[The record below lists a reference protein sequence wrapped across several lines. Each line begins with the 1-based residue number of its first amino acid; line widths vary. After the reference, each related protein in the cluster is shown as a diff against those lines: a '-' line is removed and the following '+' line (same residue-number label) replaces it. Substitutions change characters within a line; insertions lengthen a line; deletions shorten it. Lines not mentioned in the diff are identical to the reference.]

1 MFRLYEDIKL
11 LTQNQLGVLYMTGS
25 VVCFSIMDICV
36 KWLDYYPVGQV
47 LFFRFFIGFIPIF
60 FIIPRDK
67 IFNFYKT
74 SRPGLHAFRAVC
86 GALAIIALFYG
97 LRELPLA
104 DVISLTFA
112 GPIFVTIAS
121 IFFLSEKVG
130 VKRWSAVFLGFFGMM
145 LIIQPAF
152 RELNYYYISPIIFC
166 IFFACVAISVR
177 SLSKTEANY
186 TIAFYFT
193 FLCTLIGLGSLFFV
207 NWIMP
212 TKIDFLIF
220 LIIGLCGSIANLLL
234 TQSYRLAEASLV
246 TPIKYLSLVFAII
259 FGFLIWGEIP
269 KALTLL
275 GAGLVILS
283 SLIIFVRENRLKKV
297 IDIPRT

>member
-1 MFRLYEDIKL
+1 MFRTYEDIKL
-11 LTQNQLGVLYMTGS
+11 LTQNQIGVLYMIGS
-25 VVCFSIMDICV
+25 VICFSIMDICV

-47 LFFRFFIGFIPIF
+47 LFLRFLIGFIPIF

-74 SRPGLHAFRAVC
+74 SRPGLHAFRAIC

-104 DVISLTFA
+104 DVISLTFG
-112 GPIFVTIAS
+112 GPIFVTVAS

-130 VKRWSAVFLGFFGMM
+130 IKRWSAVIIGFIGML

-152 RELNYYYISPIIFC
+152 VELNFYYISPIIFC

-177 SLSKTEANY
+177 SLSKTEPNY

-193 FLCTLIGLGSLFFV
+193 FLCTVLGLCSLFFV
-207 NWIMP
+207 EWVMP
-212 TKIDFLIF
+212 SLIDALI
-220 LIIGLCGSIANLLL
+220 LIIMGICGSVANLLL
-234 TQSYRLAEASLV
+234 TQSYRLAETSLV
-246 TPIKYLSLVFAII
+246 TPIKYLSLVFAIL
-259 FGFLIWGEIP
+259 FGFFIWNEIP
-269 KALTLL
+269 KILTLI
-275 GAGLVILS
+275 GAVLVILS
-283 SLIIFVRENRLKKV
+283 SLIIFVREKHLKKQIV
-297 IDIPRT
+297 TPRS

>member
-1 MFRLYEDIKL
+1 MFKPKENIKL
-11 LTQNQLGVLYMTGS
+11 LTQNQIGVLYMVAS
-25 VVCFSIMDICV
+25 VICFSIMDICV

-47 LFFRFFIGFIPIF
+47 LFLRFFIGFIPIF
-60 FIIPRDK
+60 FIIPKQK
-67 IFNFYKT
+67 ITSFYKT
-74 SRPGLHAFRAVC
+74 SRPGLHAFRAIT

-130 VKRWSAVFLGFFGMM
+130 MKRWSAVFLGFVGML

-152 RELNYYYISPIIFC
+152 VNLNYYYIAPIIFC

-193 FLCTLIGLGSLFFV
+193 SLCTLLGLCSIFFV
-207 NWIMP
+207 DWVIP
-212 TKIDFLIF
+212 SKIDFLIF
-220 LIIGLCGSIANLLL
+220 IILGLCGSAGNLLL
-234 TQSYRLAEASLV
+234 THSYRLAETSLV
-246 TPIKYLSLVFAII
+246 TPIKYLSLIFAII
-259 FGFLIWGEIP
+259 FGLFIWNEVP
-269 KALTLL
+269 KILTLV
-275 GAGLVILS
+275 GAILVVLS
-283 SLIIFVRENRLKKV
+283 SLIIFVRESKLKKQ
-297 IDIPRT
+297 IIASRS